1 MLNISESA
9 KAEMKKALEGKEG
22 TPVVRVF
29 VAGYGC
35 GGASLG
41 LTIDEVKE
49 GDIQV
54 ELDGYSV
61 VIDPKVDDEF
71 SGVSIDY
78 RDSDGGS
85 GFVLKP
91 GQVVSACGSCSC
103 G

>member
-1 MLNISESA
+1 MLTISESA
-9 KAEMKKALEGKEG
+9 QVEMKKALEGRDAA
-22 TPVVRVF
+22 VIRVF

-41 LTIDEVKE
+41 LTIDEHKE
-49 GDIQV
+49 GDIK
-54 ELDGYSV
+54 LDFDGYSV
-61 VIDPKVDDEF
+61 VIDPKTDEEF
-71 SGVSIDY
+71 SGVSVDY

-91 GQVVSACGSCSC
+91 GVVVSACGSCSC